1 MNTEVTEWEK
11 RISYFA
17 SQLSDRFPDLELRF
31 TITFDTLTLNVD
43 GCASVD
49 FSLEDAGYESLLNE
63 ATFTV
68 KMLTGR
74 FDA

>member
-1 MNTEVTEWEK
+1 MNTPACAWEK
-11 RISYFA
+11 QISYFA

-31 TITFDTLTLNVD
+31 TMTLDKLTLNVD

-49 FSLEDAGYESLLNE
+49 FALGDTKYESLLNE
-63 ATFTV
+63 ATFTI
-68 KMLTGR
+68 KMILGR

>member
-1 MNTEVTEWEK
+1 METPNKSWDK
-11 RISYFA
+11 QISYFA

-31 TITFDTLTLNVD
+31 TMTLDTLTLNVD

-49 FSLEDAGYESLLNE
+49 FSLGNTHYEHLLNE
-63 ATFTV
+63 ATFTI
-68 KMLTGR
+68 KMILGR

>member
-1 MNTEVTEWEK
+1 MESQTTEWEK

-17 SQLSDRFPDLELRF
+17 SQLSDRFPDLELKF

-49 FSLEDAGYESLLNE
+49 FSLENTRYEALLNE